1 MRHFLEDTDSWLT
14 FHPIPFPTQSG
25 LAYPKHNP
33 GWSRLFEA
41 AVQQLI
47 QSGLVVEMETMRT
60 LPMMREEYLAGRF
73 QEFPVLSPEVLELGE
88 VWGGGGDE
96 IRKLSAEDLAPLF
109 ACTPLLLLFSSLG
122 FAWERFRAGDK
133 SKKMDLKISVPKII

>member
-1 MRHFLEDTDSWLT
+1 M
-14 FHPIPFPTQSG
+14 
-25 LAYPKHNP
+25 
-33 GWSRLFEA
+33 
-41 AVQQLI
+41 QQLI
-47 QSGLVVEMETMRT
+47 QSGIIVEIEIMRT

-88 VWGGGGDE
+88 VWGGGSDE
-96 IRKLSAEDLAPLF
+96 VRKLSAEDLAPLF